1 MKKEKRA
8 VFTGDAIAIA
18 KDIPIYIDPDKSLES
33 LKRLDALSNQVP
45 LYCPGFSSNLE
56 HGLSQ

>member
-1 MKKEKRA
+1 M
-8 VFTGDAIAIA
+8 FTGDAIAIA
-18 KDIPIYIDPDKSLES
+18 EDIPIYIDPDKSLES

-45 LYCPGFSSNLE
+45 LYCPGFSSNLD

>member
-18 KDIPIYIDPDKSLES
+18 EDIPIYIDPDKSLES
-33 LKRLDALSNQVP
+33 LKRLDALSNQVQ
-45 LYCPGFSSNLE
+45 LYCPGFSSNLD